1 MFRFENPEYLYGLI
15 LLPVLLGFF
24 WFTGKRRKKALQQL
38 GELTVIEE
46 LMPGLSFARPRFKN
60 LFLLLAFTFL
70 ILALAN
76 PQIGSKL
83 ETVKRKGV
91 EIMIAIDVSNSMLAE
106 DIKPNRLERAKRAIS
121 QLVKKLH
128 NDKIGLIVFAGDA
141 YIQLPITQDYAAA
154 RMFLESVNT
163 NIVPVQGTAIG
174 KAIDIA
180 MESFSPDETKNKAL
194 IIITDGENHE
204 DDAVEMAASAAEKGI
219 IVHTIG
225 MGLPQ
230 GAPIPVNNLNG
241 QKDFRK
247 DKEGNVVVTKLNE
260 VMLQNIAG
268 AGTGMYVR
276 ASNAQTGLATLYEK
290 INEMEKEEFEA
301 KVYADYEDRFQPLA
315 LLALCC
321 LLIEFI
327 ILPRKNKIL
336 SKIDLFKFKV

>member
-1 MFRFENPEYLYGLI
+1 MFRFENPEYLYGLV
-15 LLPVLLGFF
+15 LLPVLLLFF
-24 WFTGKRRKKALQQL
+24 WITGKKRKKALTQL
-38 GELTVIEE
+38 GELNIIAG
-46 LMPGLSFARPRFKN
+46 LMPAISYSRPKFKN

-121 QLVKKLH
+121 QLVKKLY
-128 NDKIGLIVFAGDA
+128 NDKLGLVVFAGDA
-141 YIQLPITQDYAAA
+141 FIQLPITTDYAAA

-180 MESFSPDETKNKAL
+180 TESFSEDQTKNKAL

-204 DDAVEMAASAAEKGI
+204 DDAIEMATKAAEKGI

-230 GAPIPVNNLNG
+230 GAPIPVYNRNG

-247 DKEGNVVVTKLNE
+247 DNQGNVVVTKLNE
-260 VMLQNIAG
+260 PMLQNISA

-276 ASNAQTGLATLYEK
+276 ANNAQTGLEMLYEK
-290 INEMEKEEFEA
+290 INEMEKEEFES
-301 KVYADYEDRFQPLA
+301 KVYADYEDRFQL
-315 LLALCC
+315 LVMLALCC
-321 LLIEFI
+321 LFIEFI

-336 SKIDLFKFKV
+336 SKIDLFKFRV

>member
-1 MFRFENPEYLYGLI
+1 MFRFENPEYLYGLV
-15 LLPVLLGFF
+15 LLPVLLLFF
-24 WFTGKRRKKALQQL
+24 WITGRKRKKALAQL
-38 GELTVIEE
+38 GELNIIGG
-46 LMPGLSFARPRFKN
+46 LMPALSYSRPKFKN

-121 QLVKKLH
+121 QLVKKLY
-128 NDKIGLIVFAGDA
+128 NDKLGLVVFAGDA
-141 YIQLPITQDYAAA
+141 FIQLPITTDYAAA

-174 KAIDIA
+174 KAIEIA
-180 MESFSPDETKNKAL
+180 TESFSEDQTKNKAL

-204 DDAVEMAASAAEKGI
+204 DDAIEMATKAAEKGI

-230 GAPIPVNNLNG
+230 GAPIPVYNRNG

-247 DKEGNVVVTKLNE
+247 DNEGNVVVTKLNE
-260 VMLQNIAG
+260 PMLQNISA

-276 ASNAQTGLATLYEK
+276 ANNAQTGLEMLYEK
-290 INEMEKEEFEA
+290 INEMEKEEFES
-301 KVYADYEDRFQPLA
+301 KVYADYEDRFQL
-315 LLALCC
+315 LVILALCC
-321 LLIEFI
+321 LFIEFI

>member
-1 MFRFENPEYLYGLI
+1 MFRFENPEYLYGLV
-15 LLPVLLGFF
+15 LLPVLLLFF
-24 WFTGKRRKKALQQL
+24 WITGRKRKKALAQL
-38 GELTVIEE
+38 GELNIIEG
-46 LMPGLSFARPRFKN
+46 LMPALSYSRPKFKN

-121 QLVKKLH
+121 QLVKKLY
-128 NDKIGLIVFAGDA
+128 NDKLGLVVFAGDA
-141 YIQLPITQDYAAA
+141 FIQLPITTDYAAA

-180 MESFSPDETKNKAL
+180 TESFSEDQTKNKAL

-204 DDAVEMAASAAEKGI
+204 DDAIEMATKAAEKGI

-230 GAPIPVNNLNG
+230 GAPIPVYNRNG

-247 DKEGNVVVTKLNE
+247 DNEGNVVVTKLNE
-260 VMLQNIAG
+260 PMLQNISA

-276 ASNAQTGLATLYEK
+276 ANNAQTGLEMLYEK
-290 INEMEKEEFEA
+290 INEMEKEEFES
-301 KVYADYEDRFQPLA
+301 KVYADYEDRFQL
-315 LLALCC
+315 LVMLALCC
-321 LLIEFI
+321 LFIEFI

>member
-1 MFRFENPEYLYGLI
+1 MFRFENPEFLYGLV
-15 LLPVLLGFF
+15 LLPVLLLFF
-24 WFTGKRRKKALQQL
+24 WITGKKRKKALTQL
-38 GELTVIEE
+38 GELNIIEG
-46 LMPGLSFARPRFKN
+46 LMPAISYSRPKFKN

-91 EIMIAIDVSNSMLAE
+91 EIMIAVDVSNSMLAE

-121 QLVKKLH
+121 QLVKKLY
-128 NDKIGLIVFAGDA
+128 NDKLGLVVFAGDA
-141 YIQLPITQDYAAA
+141 FIQLPITTDYAAA

-180 MESFSPDETKNKAL
+180 TESFSEDQTKNKAL

-204 DDAVEMAASAAEKGI
+204 DDAIEMATKAAEKGI

-230 GAPIPVNNLNG
+230 GAPIPVYNRNG

-247 DKEGNVVVTKLNE
+247 DNQGNVVVTKLNE
-260 VMLQNIAG
+260 PMLQNISA

-276 ASNAQTGLATLYEK
+276 ANNAQTGLEILYEK
-290 INEMEKEEFEA
+290 INEMEKEEFES
-301 KVYADYEDRFQPLA
+301 KVYADYEDRFQL
-315 LLALCC
+315 LVMLALCC
-321 LLIEFI
+321 LFIEFI

-336 SKIDLFKFKV
+336 SKIDLFKFRV